1 MEFYKIKKTTKK
13 LGKEYINHFINRFD
27 TFNNGMLSKKSIG
40 EIIRAVHFSAPIN
53 IIVLLCISPKYICD
67 LIMIYMLCVSIS
79 FIIFDGCFI
88 TIIEQYYCEDNF
100 TIIDPIIELSEL
112 TKTNKNRFNISIH
125 IAIIYITITIIIY
138 NYRFIFQNI

>member
-13 LGKEYINHFINRFD
+13 LGKEYINHFINTFD
-27 TFNNGMLSKKSIG
+27 TFNNGKLSKKSIG

-67 LIMIYMLCVSIS
+67 LIMLYMLCVLIS

-112 TKTNKNRFNISIH
+112 TKTNKNRFNISIP

-138 NYRFIFQNI
+138 DYRFIFQNI